1 MVIKW
6 ENVGDLENRS
16 LNRWSHTEVR
26 LYNKW
31 EPHALTAFNNCS
43 KKSQNCTFS
52 LQEESGQNAHVTPT
66 NGTTQRQK
74 TLDISHFHLPT
85 ARFSGFFPGLCIR
98 LQHDPKRASVLN
110 KYDKRMV
117 D

>member
-1 MVIKW
+1 M
-6 ENVGDLENRS
+6 
-16 LNRWSHTEVR
+16 EVR

-66 NGTTQRQK
+66 NGKTQRQK
-74 TLDISHFHLPT
+74 TIDISHFHFT
-85 ARFSGFFPGLCIR
+85 YC
-98 LQHDPKRASVLN
+98 
-110 KYDKRMV
+110 
-117 D
+117 